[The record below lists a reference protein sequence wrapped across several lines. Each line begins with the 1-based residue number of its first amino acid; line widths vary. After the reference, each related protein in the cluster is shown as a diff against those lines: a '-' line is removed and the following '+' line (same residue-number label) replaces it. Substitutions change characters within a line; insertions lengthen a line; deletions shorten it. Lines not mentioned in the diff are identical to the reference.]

1 MDSLAHNPQLSEEVA
16 TEEELII
23 ICDEVMQN
31 IIDNFEVVS
40 EEESPKEESPK
51 EESPNEELPEEDTAA
66 SYPEEELIIICDDV
80 MIKMLDLS

>member
-1 MDSLAHNPQLSEEVA
+1 MDSLTHNPQLSEEVA

-31 IIDNFEVVS
+31 IINSFEEVS
-40 EEESPKEESPK
+40 EEAPPKEKSPVK
-51 EESPNEELPEEDTAA
+51 KLPEEDSAM
-66 SYPEEELIIICDDV
+66 SYAEEELIIICDDV

>member
-1 MDSLAHNPQLSEEVA
+1 MDSLAHSLQLSEEVA

-31 IIDNFEVVS
+31 IIDNFEAVS
-40 EEESPKEESPK
+40 EEELPK

-66 SYPEEELIIICDDV
+66 SYAEEELIIICDDV